1 MKIFNIFAL
10 SAAVFAQSEGD
21 YDGDYGPDG
30 YPAPMAGLKSSSKS
44 KKTVFIYPRKK
55 TLNKI
60 ANHTINLARQEGLEA
75 HALSV
80 EIRKI
85 KP

>member
-30 YPAPMAGLKSSSKS
+30 YTAPMAGLKSSSK
-44 KKTVFIYPRKK
+44 INY
-55 TLNKI
+55 LNRFHFKW
-60 ANHTINLARQEGLEA
+60 L
-75 HALSV
+75 
-80 EIRKI
+80 KI
-85 KP
+85 KR

>member
-30 YPAPMAGLKSSSKS
+30 YTAPMAGLKSSSKI
-44 KKTVFIYPRKK
+44 KYLNRFNFRWLKI
-55 TLNKI
+55 TL
-60 ANHTINLARQEGLEA
+60 
-75 HALSV
+75 
-80 EIRKI
+80 
-85 KP
+85 

>member
-30 YPAPMAGLKSSSKS
+30 YPAPMAGLKSSSKTNNS
-44 KKTVFIYPRKK
+44 FHFRW
-55 TLNKI
+55 LM
-60 ANHTINLARQEGLEA
+60 
-75 HALSV
+75 
-80 EIRKI
+80 I
-85 KP
+85 KLTRN

>member
-30 YPAPMAGLKSSSKS
+30 YPAPMAGLKSSSK
-44 KKTVFIYPRKK
+44 I
-55 TLNKI
+55 L
-60 ANHTINLARQEGLEA
+60 RQF
-75 HALSV
+75 SF
-80 EIRKI
+80 
-85 KP
+85 

>member
-30 YPAPMAGLKSSSKS
+30 YPAPMAGLKSSSKTKDS
-44 KKTVFIYPRKK
+44 FHFSWLNLKRSRK
-55 TLNKI
+55 
-60 ANHTINLARQEGLEA
+60 
-75 HALSV
+75 
-80 EIRKI
+80 
-85 KP
+85 